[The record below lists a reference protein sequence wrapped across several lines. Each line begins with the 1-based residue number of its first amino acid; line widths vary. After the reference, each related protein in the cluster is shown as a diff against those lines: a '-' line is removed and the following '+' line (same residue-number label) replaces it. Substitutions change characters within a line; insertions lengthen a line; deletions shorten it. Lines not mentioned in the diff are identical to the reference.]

1 MLKRWKTDGER
12 WRIVMCTY
20 HNLTISICDNTILVE
35 LSLGFDV
42 VVEGCFTARILQ
54 LRLFMFASAAAADLK
69 KKNTGFGFL

>member
-1 MLKRWKTDGER
+1 
-12 WRIVMCTY
+12 MCTY

-69 KKNTGFGFL
+69 KKNTGFGVEIFL